1 MRKNMRKIIGN
12 ILVTCYILVAMLLV
26 CACNDQLDIQQSYPF
41 SIETMPVPKKLKAGE
56 TAEIRCTL
64 KREGRFEDARYTI
77 RFFQP
82 DGVGILKMDDGTAFL
97 PNDRYPLTKEVFRL
111 YYTSQTSD
119 QSVIDVYIEDNA
131 GQMVQLSFNFANDS
145 TEKEDDN
152 GN

>member
-1 MRKNMRKIIGN
+1 MRKIIGN
-12 ILVTCYILVAMLLV
+12 ILIICYIMVAMLFV
-26 CACNDQLDIQQSYPF
+26 VACNDKLDIQQVYPF
-41 SIETMPVPKKLKAGE
+41 EVETMPVPKKLKAGE

-64 KREGRFEDARYTI
+64 KREGRFENTRYTI

-82 DGVGILKMDDGTAFL
+82 DGVGILKMDDGTVFL

-119 QSVIDVYIEDNA
+119 QSVIDIYVEDNA

-145 TEKEDDN
+145 TEKEEDN